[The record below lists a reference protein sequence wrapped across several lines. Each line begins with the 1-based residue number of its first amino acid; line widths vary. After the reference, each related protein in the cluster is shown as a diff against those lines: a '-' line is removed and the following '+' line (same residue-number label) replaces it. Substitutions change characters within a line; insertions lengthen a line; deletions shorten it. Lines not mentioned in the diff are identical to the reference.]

1 MHTVNTSSNKKDLE
15 NKPCLESMNKE
26 LKFLQYG
33 KISLGTTLKEKGAGV
48 LMGKFFSLVYC
59 GFFFFLSFSA
69 MPQNSQGRKKH
80 ISPKSSV
87 SMGSYR
93 LTSLLP
99 V

>member
-59 GFFFFLSFSA
+59 GFFFFCPSQLCHRTHKGERNTSHPS
-69 MPQNSQGRKKH
+69 PQ
-80 ISPKSSV
+80 
-87 SMGSYR
+87 
-93 LTSLLP
+93 
-99 V
+99 